1 MVLGLQLNLIIKYK
15 EGKVMSS
22 TNIIG
27 KILIIDDESINSE
40 TMMDTLEDVNYQV
53 SLAANAQEA
62 KSMIQTQTFD
72 LVMMDVWMP
81 GQDGM
86 SLLEEWIEQ
95 GFSTPIVMM
104 SGHAEHQDVVKAI
117 RLGAVDFLKKP
128 LHDILPLVRK
138 FLSKQ
143 AVKTSKNAITGIDF
157 DAPLKVARNIFEKE
171 YFNHHLQENNHN
183 IAAVATKAGLE
194 RTTLYRKLKDLG
206 IDKNKA

>member
-1 MVLGLQLNLIIKYK
+1 MNN
-15 EGKVMSS
+15 

-27 KILIIDDESINSE
+27 RILIIDDESINAE

-62 KSMIQTQTFD
+62 KSMIADQTFD

-86 SLLEEWIEQ
+86 SLLEEWIEAE
-95 GFSTPIVMM
+95 FSTPIVMM

-117 RLGAVDFLKKP
+117 KLGAVDFLKKP

-138 FLSKQ
+138 LLSENMAINKKQ
-143 AVKTSKNAITGIDF
+143 AITGIKF

-171 YFNHHLQENNHN
+171 YFNHHLEENNHN
-183 IAAVATKAGLE
+183 IAAVASKAGLE

-206 IDKNKA
+206 IDKNKS

>member
-1 MVLGLQLNLIIKYK
+1 MNEK
-15 EGKVMSS
+15 
-22 TNIIG
+22 NIIG
-27 KILIIDDESINSE
+27 KILIIDDESINAE
-40 TMMDTLEDVNYQV
+40 TIMDTLEDVNYQV

-62 KSMIQTQTFD
+62 KALIEDQSFD

-86 SLLEEWIEQ
+86 SLLEEWINA

-104 SGHAEHQDVVKAI
+104 SGHAEHKDVVKAI
-117 RLGAVDFLKKP
+117 KLGAVDFLKKP
-128 LHDILPLVRK
+128 LHDILPLVRRI
-138 FLSKQ
+138 LSEQVFKNNN
-143 AVKTSKNAITGIDF
+143 KGSKNSITGIDF

-171 YFNHHLQENNHN
+171 YFNHHLQKNNYN
-183 IAAVATKAGLE
+183 IATVAALAGLE